1 MSGAA
6 LQDVKVIDLTH
17 HIAGPYCAKLLA
29 DFGADVIK
37 VERPDGGDSARRL
50 GPFPEDIPHP
60 EKSGLFLYLNTNKR
74 GITLNLKDA
83 KGRAALLDLVREAD
97 ILVESFSPRVMPSL
111 GLDYETLRKINPGL
125 VMTSIS
131 SFGQN
136 GRYRDY
142 RASELALYA
151 LGGMAYVTGEYHRE
165 PVKHGYNQAQY
176 LGGMAAASGT
186 VAALLQRW
194 RNGVGQQVDVS
205 ILECVTSTLF
215 SSVLEYTYGGMVARR
230 QPKEGSSLRYPAQTK
245 DGYILPTPGVMGDW
259 ETYAEMAGVPELH
272 DPKFDTPAG
281 RQLHSEEVDT
291 LLKSKWQEQTA
302 QEWFHHAQEWR
313 FPFAPV
319 QTMADIAESPQL
331 KERGFFV
338 EFPHLVVGTLRYPG
352 APFQMSESPGRNGQQ
367 VRAAPLLGEH
377 NEEVFNSLGYSIQ
390 DVANMSP
397 PTQVPSHLV
406 GED

>member
-1 MSGAA
+1 MRQAVGGLRGRRYQGGAA
-6 LQDVKVIDLTH
+6 RQ
-17 HIAGPYCAKLLA
+17 
-29 DFGADVIK
+29 
-37 VERPDGGDSARRL
+37 GDSARRL

-74 GITLNLKDA
+74 GITLNLKDP
-83 KGRAALLDLVREAD
+83 KGRATLLDLVRDAD

-111 GLDYETLRKINPGL
+111 GLDYETLSEINPGL

-176 LGGMAAASGT
+176 LGGMSAASGT

-194 RNGVGQQVDVS
+194 RGGVGQQMDVS

-281 RQLHSEEVDT
+281 RQLHSDEVDS
-291 LLKSKWQEQTA
+291 LLKSKWMEQTS

-338 EFPHLVVGTLRYPG
+338 EFPHPAVGTLRYPG

-377 NEEVFNSLGYSIQ
+377 NDEVFQELGYSPQ
-390 DVANMSP
+390 DVEDLSTL
-397 PTQVPSHLV
+397 TQVPPPIV
-406 GED
+406 GEG

>member
-1 MSGAA
+1 LRQAVGGLRGRRYQGGAA
-6 LQDVKVIDLTH
+6 
-17 HIAGPYCAKLLA
+17 
-29 DFGADVIK
+29 
-37 VERPDGGDSARRL
+37 RRGDSAQRL

-74 GITLNLKDA
+74 GITLNLKDP
-83 KGRAALLDLVREAD
+83 KGRATLLDLVRDAD

-111 GLDYETLRKINPGL
+111 GLDYETLSEINPGL

-194 RNGVGQQVDVS
+194 RGGVGQQMDVS

-281 RQLHSEEVDT
+281 RQLHSDEVDS
-291 LLKSKWQEQTA
+291 LLKSKWMEQTA

-338 EFPHLVVGTLRYPG
+338 EFPHPAVGTLRYPG

-377 NEEVFNSLGYSIQ
+377 NDEVFQELGYSPQ
-390 DVANMSP
+390 DVEDLSTL
-397 PTQVPSHLV
+397 TQVPPPLV
-406 GED
+406 GEG

>member
-1 MSGAA
+1 
-6 LQDVKVIDLTH
+6 
-17 HIAGPYCAKLLA
+17 
-29 DFGADVIK
+29 
-37 VERPDGGDSARRL
+37 
-50 GPFPEDIPHP
+50 
-60 EKSGLFLYLNTNKR
+60 
-74 GITLNLKDA
+74 
-83 KGRAALLDLVREAD
+83 VREAD

-111 GLDYETLRKINPGL
+111 GLAYQTLTQINPSL

-131 SFGQN
+131 SFGQT

-151 LGGMAYVTGEYHRE
+151 LGGMAYITGEYHRE

-194 RNGVGQQVDVS
+194 RAGGGQQVDVS
-205 ILECVTSTLF
+205 IMECVTSTLF
-215 SSVLEYTYGGMVARR
+215 SSVLDYTYAGMVNRR
-230 QPKEGSSLRYPAQTK
+230 QPMEGSSLRYPAQTK
-245 DGYILPTPGVMGDW
+245 EGYILPTPGVMGDW

-281 RQLHSEEVDT
+281 RQVHSDEVDS
-291 LLKSKWQEQTA
+291 LLKNKWLEQTA

-331 KERGFFV
+331 RERGFFV
-338 EFPHLVVGTLRYPG
+338 EFPHPAVGTLRYPG
-352 APFQMSESPGRNGQQ
+352 APFRMSESPGRNDQQ

-377 NEEVFNSLGYSIQ
+377 NGEVFDSLGYSPQ
-390 DVANMSP
+390 AVAELCSQN
-397 PTQVPSHLV
+397 QVPSPIS

>member
-6 LQDVKVIDLTH
+6 LQGVKVIDLTH
-17 HIAGPYCAKLLA
+17 HIAGPYCTKLLA

-50 GPFPEDIPHP
+50 GPFPENIPHP

-74 GITLNLKDA
+74 GITLNLKDH

-111 GLDYETLRKINPGL
+111 GLAYETLTQINPSL

-131 SFGQN
+131 SFGQT

-151 LGGMAYVTGEYHRE
+151 LGGMAYITGEYHRE

-194 RNGVGQQVDVS
+194 RAGGGQQVDVS
-205 ILECVTSTLF
+205 IMECVTSTLF
-215 SSVLEYTYGGMVARR
+215 SSVLDYTYAGMVNRR
-230 QPKEGSSLRYPAQTK
+230 QPMEGSSLRYPALTK
-245 DGYILPTPGVMGDW
+245 EGYILPTPGVMGDW

-281 RQLHSEEVDT
+281 RQVHSDEVDS
-291 LLKSKWQEQTA
+291 LLKNKWLEQTA

-331 KERGFFV
+331 RERGFFV
-338 EFPHLVVGTLRYPG
+338 EFPHPAVGTLRYPG
-352 APFQMSESPGRNGQQ
+352 APFRMSESPGRNDQQ

-377 NEEVFNSLGYSIQ
+377 NGEVFDSLGYSPQ
-390 DVANMSP
+390 AVAELCSQN
-397 PTQVPSHLV
+397 QVPSPIS

>member
-1 MSGAA
+1 MTKLPLEGIRVADFTQV
-6 LQDVKVIDLTH
+6 LQ
-17 HIAGPYCAKLLA
+17 GPYATMLLA
-29 DFGADVIK
+29 QMGAEVIK
-37 VERPDGGDSARRL
+37 IETVSRGT
-50 GPFPEDIPHP
+50 EDRVTAHFASRNVSK
-60 EKSGLFLYLNTNKR
+60 KS
-74 GITLNLKDA
+74 ITLNLKDP
-83 KGRAALLDLVREAD
+83 KGRAALLDLVRGAD

-111 GLDYETLRKINPGL
+111 GLDYQTLKQINPSL

-131 SFGQN
+131 SFGQT

-142 RASELALYA
+142 RATELALYA
-151 LGGMAYVTGEYHRE
+151 LGGMAYITGEYDRE

-194 RNGVGQQVDVS
+194 RGGVGRQVDVS
-205 ILECVTSTLF
+205 ILECVCSTLF
-215 SSVLEYTYGGMVARR
+215 STVLDYTYTGMVSRR
-230 QPKEGSSLRYPAQTK
+230 QPMQGSSLRYPAQTK
-245 DGYILPTPGVMGDW
+245 EGYILPTPGVMGDW
-259 ETYAEMAGVPELH
+259 ESYAEMAGVPELH

-281 RQLHSEEVDT
+281 RQVHSDEVDS
-291 LLKSKWQEQTA
+291 LLKSKWLEKTA

-331 KERGFFV
+331 RERGFFV
-338 EFPHLVVGTLRYPG
+338 EFPHPAVGTLKYPG

-377 NEEVFNSLGYSIQ
+377 NEEVFSSLGYSPQ
-390 DVANMSP
+390 AVAELCSQN
-397 PTQVPSHLV
+397 QVPSPIS
-406 GED
+406 GEG

>member
-17 HIAGPYCAKLLA
+17 HIAGPYCANLLA
-29 DFGADVIK
+29 DFEADVIK

-74 GITLNLKDA
+74 GITLNLKDPQ
-83 KGRAALLDLVREAD
+83 GRATLLDLVRDAD

-111 GLDYETLRKINPGL
+111 GLDYETLSEINPGL

-194 RNGVGQQVDVS
+194 RGGVGQQMDVS

-281 RQLHSEEVDT
+281 RQLHSDEVDS
-291 LLKSKWQEQTA
+291 LLKSKWMEQTA

-338 EFPHLVVGTLRYPG
+338 EFPHPAVGTLRYPG
-352 APFQMSESPGRNGQQ
+352 APFQMSESPGRNG
-367 VRAAPLLGEH
+367 
-377 NEEVFNSLGYSIQ
+377 
-390 DVANMSP
+390 
-397 PTQVPSHLV
+397 
-406 GED
+406 

>member
-1 MSGAA
+1 
-6 LQDVKVIDLTH
+6 
-17 HIAGPYCAKLLA
+17 
-29 DFGADVIK
+29 
-37 VERPDGGDSARRL
+37 
-50 GPFPEDIPHP
+50 
-60 EKSGLFLYLNTNKR
+60 
-74 GITLNLKDA
+74 
-83 KGRAALLDLVREAD
+83 
-97 ILVESFSPRVMPSL
+97 
-111 GLDYETLRKINPGL
+111 
-125 VMTSIS
+125 
-131 SFGQN
+131 
-136 GRYRDY
+136 
-142 RASELALYA
+142 
-151 LGGMAYVTGEYHRE
+151 
-165 PVKHGYNQAQY
+165 
-176 LGGMAAASGT
+176 

-281 RQLHSEEVDT
+281 RQLHSDEVDS
-291 LLKSKWQEQTA
+291 LLKSKWLEQTA

-338 EFPHLVVGTLRYPG
+338 EFPHPAVGTLRYPG

-377 NEEVFNSLGYSIQ
+377 NEEVFKSLGYSAQ
-390 DVANMSP
+390 DVEALTAL
-397 PTQVPSHLV
+397 TQVPSSTK
-406 GED
+406 GEG